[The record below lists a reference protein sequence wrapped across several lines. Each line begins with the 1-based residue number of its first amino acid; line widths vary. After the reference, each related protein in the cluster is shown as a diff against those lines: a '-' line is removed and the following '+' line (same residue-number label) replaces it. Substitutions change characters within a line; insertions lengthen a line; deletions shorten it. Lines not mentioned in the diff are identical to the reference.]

1 MKLWLSLLMG
11 LKEIAAH
18 KFRSGLTMLG
28 IILGVA
34 SLLTTFALTAG
45 IAHGMRD
52 FMTQIGGIE
61 KIDVTRQDPPEEQTS
76 FAEISPGATVA
87 DAEIIRRRADLVSYV
102 SPVSELPAA
111 LTRSNQTFRAQ
122 VYGCWPD
129 FAYINKHEVAT
140 GRMLSQIDLDEARH
154 VCLVGRTIVEKLFLG
169 RKDYNAVGES
179 ILINGRPFTIVGIFN
194 FYEREEDKLRRAR
207 GEPPKG
213 PQPGRGA
220 GGGGGGN
227 RRPGGGWDPFFRKNT
242 SVQIPITTMFYD
254 YKSANVVGL
263 VDQGPNYKLDQLIFQ
278 VNDVARFQDAI
289 EQTRTLLGVTH
300 RGIDDFSFNTREEWF
315 DNMERSIKST
325 RISGGLIA
333 VISLI
338 VGGIG
343 ITNIMLASIT
353 ERIREIG
360 VRRAIGA
367 KGRDIFLQI
376 IVESSVI
383 GICGGVL
390 GLAASAGLMR
400 LLATLTDSENTPIVE
415 PGAILI
421 SFSFAVAI
429 GVLSG
434 FYPAIKAS
442 RLDPIEALRYG

>member
-52 FMTQIGGIE
+52 FMTQIGGVE
-61 KIDVTRQDPPEEQTS
+61 KIDVSKQDPPEEQSS

-87 DAEIIRRRADLVSYV
+87 DAEIIRRRADLVNYV
-102 SPVSELPAA
+102 SPVSELGNAA
-111 LTRSNQTFRAQ
+111 LTRGNQTFRAI

-129 FAYINKHEVAT
+129 FAYINKHEIAT
-140 GRMLSQIDLDEARH
+140 GRLLSQIDLDEARH
-154 VCLVGRTIVEKLFLG
+154 VCLVGRTIVEKLFPG

-179 ILINGRPFTIVGIFN
+179 VLINGRPFTIVGIFN

-213 PQPGRGA
+213 AQFSKSGNKRM
-220 GGGGGGN
+220 GGY
-227 RRPGGGWDPFFRKNT
+227 DPFSRKNT

-254 YKSANVVGL
+254 YKSANVVGT

-289 EQTRTLLGVTH
+289 EQTRTLLTVTH

-325 RISGGLIA
+325 RVSGGLIA
-333 VISLI
+333 FISLI

-390 GLAASAGLMR
+390 GLGASAGLMR
-400 LLATLTDSENTPIVE
+400 LLATLTESENTPIVE

>member
-11 LKEIAAH
+11 LKEIGAH
-18 KFRSGLTMLG
+18 KFRSILTMLG

-61 KIDVTRQDPPEEQTS
+61 KIDVTKQDPPEEQS
-76 FAEISPGATVA
+76 AFAEISPGATVA
-87 DAEIIRRRADLVSYV
+87 DAEIIRQRADLVNYV
-102 SPVSELPAA
+102 SPVSELGNAA
-111 LTRSNQTFRAQ
+111 LTRGNQTFRAQ

-129 FAYINKHEVAT
+129 FAHINKHEIAT
-140 GRMLSQIDLDEARH
+140 GRLLSQIDLDEARH
-154 VCLVGRTIVEKLFLG
+154 VCLVGRTIVEKLWPG

-179 ILINGRPFTIVGIFN
+179 ILISGRPFTIVGVFN
-194 FYEREEDKLRRAR
+194 FYEREEDRLRRER
-207 GEPPKG
+207 GEPQKG
-213 PQPGRGA
+213 SQFSR
-220 GGGGGGN
+220 GGN
-227 RRPGGGWDPFFRKNT
+227 KRSGGWDPFFRKNT
-242 SVQIPITTMFYD
+242 TVQIPITTMFYD
-254 YKSANVVGL
+254 YKSANVVGS
-263 VDQGPNYKLDQLIFQ
+263 VDQGPNYRLDQLIFQ
-278 VNDVARFQDAI
+278 VNDVAHFQAALD
-289 EQTRTLLGVTH
+289 QTRTLLTATH
-300 RGIDDFSFNTREEWF
+300 RGIEDFSFNTREEWF

-333 VISLI
+333 CISLI

-383 GICGGVL
+383 GVCGGVL
-390 GLAASAGLMR
+390 GLGAAFGLLR
-400 LLATLTDSENTPIVE
+400 LIAKLTESENTPIVE

-421 SFSFAVAI
+421 SFGFAVAI

-434 FYPAIKAS
+434 FYPALRAS

>member
-87 DAEIIRRRADLVSYV
+87 DAEIIRRRADLVNYV
-102 SPVSELPAA
+102 SPVSELGNAA
-111 LTRSNQTFRAQ
+111 LTRGNQTFRAI

-129 FAYINKHEVAT
+129 FAYINKHEIGT

-154 VCLVGRTIVEKLFLG
+154 VCLVGRTIVEKLWPG
-169 RKDYNAVGES
+169 KKDFNAVGES
-179 ILINGRPFTIVGIFN
+179 VLINGRPFTIVGIFN

-213 PQPGRGA
+213 AQFSKS
-220 GGGGGGN
+220 GN
-227 RRPGGGWDPFFRKNT
+227 KRMGGWDPFSRKNT

-254 YKSANVVGL
+254 YKSANMVGL

-289 EQTRTLLGVTH
+289 DQTRTLLGVTH
-300 RGIDDFSFNTREEWF
+300 RGIDDFTFNTREEWF

-333 VISLI
+333 IISLI

-400 LLATLTDSENTPIVE
+400 LLATLTDSETTPIVE

>member
-61 KIDVTRQDPPEEQTS
+61 KIEVGRQDPPEEQSS
-76 FAEISPGATVA
+76 FAEISPGPTVA
-87 DAEIIRRRADLVSYV
+87 DAEIIQRRAPLVNYI
-102 SPVSELPAA
+102 SPVSSLQNAA
-111 LTRSNQTFRAQ
+111 LTRGNQTFRAV

-129 FAYINKHEVAT
+129 FFFINKHELDA
-140 GRMLSQIDLDEARH
+140 GRHLSQIDLDEACH
-154 VCLVGRTIVEKLFLG
+154 VCLIGHTILEKLWPGKKPDDALG
-169 RKDYNAVGES
+169 QSY
-179 ILINGRPFTIVGIFN
+179 LINGRPFTVIGVFKL
-194 FYEREEDKLRRAR
+194 YEREDDKMRRENGLVRPAVSKNASNR
-207 GEPPKG
+207 G
-213 PQPGRGA
+213 R
-220 GGGGGGN
+220 
-227 RRPGGGWDPFFRKNT
+227 GWDPFFAKNT
-242 SVQIPITTMFYD
+242 SVQVPITTMFYD
-254 YKSANVVGL
+254 YKSANVVNL
-263 VDQGPNYKLDQLIFQ
+263 IDQGPNYKLDQLVFQ
-278 VNDVARFQDAI
+278 VNDVAHFQDAI
-289 EQTRTLLGVTH
+289 EQARTLLTVTH
-300 RGIDDFSFNTREEWF
+300 RGIEDFSFITREEWF
-315 DNMERSIKST
+315 DSMERSIKST

-333 VISLI
+333 IISLI

-400 LLATLTDSENTPIVE
+400 LLATLTESENTPIVE

>member
-52 FMTQIGGIE
+52 FMTQIGGVE
-61 KIDVTRQDPPEEQTS
+61 KIDVSKQDPPEEQSS

-87 DAEIIRRRADLVSYV
+87 DAEIIRRRADLVNYV
-102 SPVSELPAA
+102 SPVSELGNAA
-111 LTRSNQTFRAQ
+111 LTRGNQTFRAV

-129 FAYINKHEVAT
+129 FAYINKHEIAT
-140 GRMLSQIDLDEARH
+140 GRLLSQIDLDEARH
-154 VCLVGRTIVEKLFLG
+154 VCLVGRTIVEKLWPG
-169 RKDYNAVGES
+169 KKDYNAVGES
-179 ILINGRPFTIVGIFN
+179 VLINGRPFTIVGIFN
-194 FYEREEDKLRRAR
+194 FYEREEDRLRRER

-213 PQPGRGA
+213 AQFSRS
-220 GGGGGGN
+220 GN
-227 RRPGGGWDPFFRKNT
+227 KRTGGWDPFSRKNT

-254 YKSANVVGL
+254 YKSANVVGT

-289 EQTRTLLGVTH
+289 DQTRTLLGVTH

-325 RISGGLIA
+325 RVSGGLIA
-333 VISLI
+333 FISLI

-400 LLATLTDSENTPIVE
+400 LLATLTESENTPIVE

>member
-18 KFRSGLTMLG
+18 KFRSILTMLG

-61 KIDVTRQDPPEEQTS
+61 KIDVIRQDVPEEQAG
-76 FAEISPGATVA
+76 FAEISPGQTVA
-87 DAEIIRRRADLVSYV
+87 DAEIIRRRADLVNYV
-102 SPVSELPAA
+102 SPVSELAAA
-111 LTRSNQTFRAQ
+111 LTRGNQTFRTP

-129 FAYINKHEVAT
+129 FAHINKHELAI
-140 GRMLSQIDLDEARH
+140 GRPLSQIDLDEARH
-154 VCLVGRTIVEKLFLG
+154 VCLVGRTIVEKLFPG

-179 ILINGRPFTIVGIFN
+179 VLINGRPFTIVGIFN
-194 FYEREEDKLRRAR
+194 FYEREEDRLRRER

-213 PQPGRGA
+213 SQFNRS
-220 GGGGGGN
+220 GN
-227 RRPGGGWDPFFRKNT
+227 RRAGGWDPFFRKNT

-263 VDQGPNYKLDQLIFQ
+263 VDQGPNFKLDQLIFQ

-289 EQTRTLLGVTH
+289 EQTRALLNVTH
-300 RGIDDFSFNTREEWF
+300 RGIEDFSFNTREEWF

-325 RISGGLIA
+325 RVSGGLIA
-333 VISLI
+333 IISLI

-390 GLAASAGLMR
+390 GLGASAGLMR
-400 LLATLTDSENTPIVE
+400 LLATLTESENTPIVE

>member
-11 LKEIAAH
+11 LKEIGAH
-18 KFRSGLTMLG
+18 KFRSILTMLG

-61 KIDVTRQDPPEEQTS
+61 KIDVSRQDPPEEQLS

-87 DAEIIRRRADLVSYV
+87 DAEIIRRRADLVNYV
-102 SPVSELPAA
+102 SPVSELAAAA
-111 LTRSNQTFRAQ
+111 LTHGNQTFRAP
-122 VYGCWPD
+122 VFGCWPD
-129 FAYINKHEVAT
+129 FAHINKHEIGV

-154 VCLVGRTIVEKLFLG
+154 VCLVGRTIVEKLWPG
-169 RKDYNAVGES
+169 RKGYEPLGES
-179 ILINGRPFTIVGIFN
+179 ILISGRPFTIVGIFK
-194 FYEREEDKLRRAR
+194 FYEREEDKLRRER

-213 PQPGRGA
+213 AQFGR
-220 GGGGGGN
+220 GGGG
-227 RRPGGGWDPFFRKNT
+227 RGGGGRDPFFRKNT

-254 YKSANVVGL
+254 YKSANVVGT

-278 VNDVARFQDAI
+278 VNDVNRFQDAL

-300 RGIDDFSFNTREEWF
+300 RGIDDFTFVTREEWF

-325 RISGGLIA
+325 RVSGGLIA
-333 VISLI
+333 FISLI

-390 GLAASAGLMR
+390 GLGASFGLLR
-400 LLATLTDSENTPIVE
+400 LLAKLTESENTPIIE
-415 PGAILI
+415 PGAVLI

-434 FYPAIKAS
+434 FFPAIKAS

>member
-11 LKEIAAH
+11 LKEIGAH
-18 KFRSGLTMLG
+18 KFRSILTMLG

-61 KIDVTRQDPPEEQTS
+61 KIDVTKQDVPEEQLS
-76 FAEISPGATVA
+76 FAEISPGQTVA
-87 DAEIIRRRADLVSYV
+87 DAEIIRRRADLVNYV

-111 LTRSNQTFRAQ
+111 LTRSNQTFRA
-122 VYGCWPD
+122 VAYGCWPD
-129 FAYINKHEVAT
+129 FAYINKHEIAA
-140 GRMLSQIDLDEARH
+140 GRMLSQIDIEEARH
-154 VCLVGRTIVEKLFLG
+154 VCLVGRTIVDKLWPG
-169 RKDYNAVGES
+169 RKEYNAVGES
-179 ILINGRPFTIVGIFN
+179 LLINGRPFTVIGIFN
-194 FYEREEDKLRRAR
+194 FYEREEDRLRRQR

-213 PQPGRGA
+213 AQFGR
-220 GGGGGGN
+220 GGGGGGS
-227 RRPGGGWDPFFRKNT
+227 RPRGGGYDPFFRKNT

-254 YKSANVVGL
+254 YKSANVVGT
-263 VDQGPNYKLDQLIFQ
+263 VDQGPNLKLDQLIFQ
-278 VNDVARFQDAI
+278 VNDVARFQEAI
-289 EQTRTLLGVTH
+289 DQTRTLLTVTH
-300 RGIDDFSFNTREEWF
+300 RGIEDFSFNTREEWF

-325 RISGGLIA
+325 RISGGMIA
-333 VISLI
+333 IISLI

-383 GICGGVL
+383 GVCGGVL
-390 GLAASAGLMR
+390 GLGAAFGLLR
-400 LLATLTDSENTPIVE
+400 LIAKLTESENTPIVE

-421 SFSFAVAI
+421 SFGFAVAI

-434 FYPAIKAS
+434 FYPAVKAS

>member
-87 DAEIIRRRADLVSYV
+87 DAEIIRRRADLVNYV
-102 SPVSELPAA
+102 SPVSELGNAA
-111 LTRSNQTFRAQ
+111 LTRGNQTFRAQ

-129 FAYINKHEVAT
+129 FAYINKHELAT
-140 GRMLSQIDLDEARH
+140 GRLLSQIDLDEARH
-154 VCLVGRTIVEKLFLG
+154 VCLVGRTIVEKLFPG
-169 RKDYNAVGES
+169 RKDFNAVGES
-179 ILINGRPFTIVGIFN
+179 VLINGRPFTIVGIFN
-194 FYEREEDKLRRAR
+194 YYEREEDRLRRER

-213 PQPGRGA
+213 AQFSRS
-220 GGGGGGN
+220 GN
-227 RRPGGGWDPFFRKNT
+227 KRTGGWDPFSRKNT

-254 YKSANVVGL
+254 YKSANMVGT

-300 RGIDDFSFNTREEWF
+300 RGIDDFTFNTREEWF

-325 RISGGLIA
+325 RVSGGLIA
-333 VISLI
+333 CISLI

-383 GICGGVL
+383 GLGGGVL
-390 GLAASAGLMR
+390 GLGAAFGLLR
-400 LLATLTDSENTPIVE
+400 LLAKITEGENTPIVE

-421 SFSFAVAI
+421 SVSFAVFI
-429 GVLSG
+429 GIVSG
-434 FYPAIKAS
+434 FYPALKAS

>member
-11 LKEIAAH
+11 LKEIGAH
-18 KFRSGLTMLG
+18 KFRSILTMLG

-61 KIDVTRQDPPEEQTS
+61 KIDVTKQDVPEEQLS

-87 DAEIIRRRADLVSYV
+87 DAEIIRRRADLVNYV

-111 LTRSNQTFRAQ
+111 LTRGNQTFRAL
-122 VYGCWPD
+122 VFGCWPD
-129 FAYINKHEVAT
+129 FAYINKHEIAT
-140 GRMLSQIDLDEARH
+140 GRLLSQLDLDEARH
-154 VCLVGRTIVEKLFLG
+154 VCLIGRTIVEKLWPG
-169 RKDYNAVGES
+169 KKDYNAVGES
-179 ILINGRPFTIVGIFN
+179 LLINGRPFTVVGIFN
-194 FYEREEDKLRRAR
+194 FYEREEDRLRRER

-213 PQPGRGA
+213 AQFGKS
-220 GGGGGGN
+220 GN
-227 RRPGGGWDPFFRKNT
+227 KRAGGWDPFMRKNT

-254 YKSANVVGL
+254 YKSANVVGT
-263 VDQGPNYKLDQLIFQ
+263 VDQGPNYKLDQLIIQ
-278 VNDVARFQDAI
+278 VGDVARFQDAI
-289 EQTRTLLGVTH
+289 EQTRTLLTVTH
-300 RGIDDFSFNTREEWF
+300 RGIEDFSFNTREEWF

-325 RISGGLIA
+325 RISGGIIA
-333 VISLI
+333 IISLI

-383 GICGGVL
+383 GVCGGVL
-390 GLAASAGLMR
+390 GLGAAFGLLR
-400 LLATLTDSENTPIVE
+400 LIAKLTESENTPIVE

-421 SFSFAVAI
+421 SFGFAVAI

-434 FYPAIKAS
+434 FYPAVKAS

>member
-87 DAEIIRRRADLVSYV
+87 DAEIIRRRADLVNYV

-111 LTRSNQTFRAQ
+111 LTRSNQTFRAI

-140 GRMLSQIDLDEARH
+140 GRLLSQIDLDEARH
-154 VCLVGRTIVEKLFLG
+154 VCLVGRTIVEKLWPG
-169 RKDYNAVGES
+169 KKDYNAVGES
-179 ILINGRPFTIVGIFN
+179 VLINGRPFTIVGIFN
-194 FYEREEDKLRRAR
+194 FYEREEDRLRRER

-213 PQPGRGA
+213 AQFSRS
-220 GGGGGGN
+220 GN
-227 RRPGGGWDPFFRKNT
+227 KRTGGWDPFSRKNT

-254 YKSANVVGL
+254 YKSANVVGT

-289 EQTRTLLGVTH
+289 DQTRTLLGVTH

-325 RISGGLIA
+325 RVSGGLIA
-333 VISLI
+333 FISLI

-390 GLAASAGLMR
+390 GLGASAGLMR
-400 LLATLTDSENTPIVE
+400 LLATLTESENTPIVE

>member
-61 KIDVTRQDPPEEQTS
+61 KIDITRQDPPEEQTS

-87 DAEIIRRRADLVSYV
+87 DAEIIRRRADLVNYV
-102 SPVSELPAA
+102 SPVSELSNAA
-111 LTRSNQTFRAQ
+111 LTRSNQTFRAV

-129 FAYINKHEVAT
+129 FAHINKHELAT
-140 GRMLSQIDLDEARH
+140 GRLLSQIDLDEARH
-154 VCLVGRTIVEKLFLG
+154 VCLVGRTIVEKLFPG

-179 ILINGRPFTIVGIFN
+179 VLINGRPFTIVGIFN
-194 FYEREEDKLRRAR
+194 YYEREEDRLRRER

-213 PQPGRGA
+213 SQFSRS
-220 GGGGGGN
+220 GN
-227 RRPGGGWDPFFRKNT
+227 KRAGGWDPFFRKNT

-254 YKSANVVGL
+254 YKSANVVGI
-263 VDQGPNYKLDQLIFQ
+263 VDQGPNFKLDQLIFQ

-289 EQTRTLLGVTH
+289 EQTRTLLTVTH
-300 RGIDDFSFNTREEWF
+300 RGIEDFSFNTREEWF

-325 RISGGLIA
+325 RVSGGLIA
-333 VISLI
+333 FISLI

-383 GICGGVL
+383 GVCGGVL

-400 LLATLTDSENTPIVE
+400 LLATLTESENTPIVE
-415 PGAILI
+415 PGAVLI

>member
-61 KIDVTRQDPPEEQTS
+61 KIDVTKQDPPEEQTS

-111 LTRSNQTFRAQ
+111 LTRSNQTFRA
-122 VYGCWPD
+122 VVFGCWPD
-129 FAYINKHEVAT
+129 FAYINKHEIAT
-140 GRMLSQIDLDEARH
+140 GRLLSQIDLDEARH
-154 VCLVGRTIVEKLFLG
+154 VCLVGRTIVEKLFPG

-179 ILINGRPFTIVGIFN
+179 VLINGRPFTIVGIFN
-194 FYEREEDKLRRAR
+194 FYEREEDKLRRER
-207 GEPPKG
+207 GELPKG
-213 PQPGRGA
+213 AQFSKSGNKRM
-220 GGGGGGN
+220 GGY
-227 RRPGGGWDPFFRKNT
+227 DPFFRKNT

-254 YKSANVVGL
+254 YKSANMVGL

-278 VNDVARFQDAI
+278 VSDVTHFQDAI

-300 RGIDDFSFNTREEWF
+300 RGIDDFAFNTREEWF

-325 RISGGLIA
+325 RVSGGLIA
-333 VISLI
+333 FISLI

-383 GICGGVL
+383 GVCGGVL
-390 GLAASAGLMR
+390 GLGAAKILMR
-400 LLATLTDSENTPIVE
+400 LLATLTDSETTPIVE

-421 SFSFAVAI
+421 SFGFAVAI

>member
-11 LKEIAAH
+11 LKEIGAH
-18 KFRSGLTMLG
+18 KFRSILTMLG

-61 KIDVTRQDPPEEQTS
+61 KIDTSRQEVPEDQTA
-76 FAEISPGATVA
+76 FAEISPGQTVA
-87 DAEIIRRRADLVSYV
+87 DAEIIRSRADLVSYV
-102 SPVSELPAA
+102 SPVSELGNAA
-111 LTRSNQTFRAQ
+111 LTRGSQTFRAT

-129 FAYINKHEVAT
+129 FAYINKHEIAL
-140 GRMLSQIDLDEARH
+140 GRLLSQIDLDEARH
-154 VCLVGRTIVEKLFLG
+154 VVVIGRTIVEKLWPE
-169 RKDYNAVGES
+169 RKNYNALGES

-194 FYEREEDKLRRAR
+194 FYEREEDKLRRQR
-207 GEPPKG
+207 GEPPKLS
-213 PQPGRGA
+213 PGRGGGRR
-220 GGGGGGN
+220 GGGY
-227 RRPGGGWDPFFRKNT
+227 DPFFRKNT
-242 SVQIPITTMFYD
+242 SVQIPISTMFYD
-254 YKSANVVGL
+254 YKSANVVGS

-278 VNDVARFQDAI
+278 VKDVTRFQEALD
-289 EQTRTLLGVTH
+289 QTRALLSVTH
-300 RGIDDFSFNTREEWF
+300 RGIEDFSFVTREEWF
-315 DNMERSIKST
+315 DSMERSIKST

-333 VISLI
+333 CISLI

-383 GICGGVL
+383 GVCGGVL
-390 GLAASAGLMR
+390 GLGAAFGLLR
-400 LLATLTDSENTPIVE
+400 LIGKLTESENTPIVE
-415 PGAILI
+415 PGAVLI
-421 SFSFAVAI
+421 SFGFAVAI
-429 GVLSG
+429 GVFSG
-434 FYPAIKAS
+434 FYPAVKAS

>member
-61 KIDVTRQDPPEEQTS
+61 KIDVTKQDPPEEQTS

-111 LTRSNQTFRAQ
+111 LTRSNQTFRA
-122 VYGCWPD
+122 VVFGCWPD
-129 FAYINKHEVAT
+129 FAYINKHEIAT
-140 GRMLSQIDLDEARH
+140 GRLLSQIDLDEARH
-154 VCLVGRTIVEKLFLG
+154 VCLVGRTIVEKLFPG

-179 ILINGRPFTIVGIFN
+179 VLINGRPFTIVGIFN
-194 FYEREEDKLRRAR
+194 FYEREEDKLRRER
-207 GEPPKG
+207 GELPKG
-213 PQPGRGA
+213 AQFSKSGNKRM
-220 GGGGGGN
+220 GGY
-227 RRPGGGWDPFFRKNT
+227 DPFFRKNT

-254 YKSANVVGL
+254 YKSANMVGL

-278 VNDVARFQDAI
+278 VSDVTHFQDAI

-300 RGIDDFSFNTREEWF
+300 RGIDDFAFNTREEWF

-325 RISGGLIA
+325 RLSGGLIA

-383 GICGGVL
+383 GVCGGVL
-390 GLAASAGLMR
+390 GLGAAKILMR
-400 LLATLTDSENTPIVE
+400 LLATLTDSETTPIVE

-421 SFSFAVAI
+421 SFGFAVAI

>member
-61 KIDVTRQDPPEEQTS
+61 KIDVARQDPPEEQTS

-87 DAEIIRRRADLVSYV
+87 DAEIIRRRANLVNYV
-102 SPVSELPAA
+102 SPVSELGNAA
-111 LTRSNQTFRAQ
+111 LTRGNQTFRAQ

-129 FAYINKHEVAT
+129 FAYINKHEIAT
-140 GRMLSQIDLDEARH
+140 GRLLSQIDLDEARH
-154 VCLVGRTIVEKLFLG
+154 VCLVGRTIVEKLFPG

-179 ILINGRPFTIVGIFN
+179 LLINGRPFTIVGIFN
-194 FYEREEDKLRRAR
+194 YYEREEDKLRRAR

-213 PQPGRGA
+213 AQFSKS
-220 GGGGGGN
+220 GN
-227 RRPGGGWDPFFRKNT
+227 KRMGGWDPFSRKNT

-254 YKSANVVGL
+254 YKSANMAGT

-289 EQTRTLLGVTH
+289 DQTRTLLGITH
-300 RGIDDFSFNTREEWF
+300 RGIDDFTFNTREEWF

-325 RISGGLIA
+325 RVSGGLIA
-333 VISLI
+333 FISLI

>member
-61 KIDVTRQDPPEEQTS
+61 KIDITRQDPPEEQSS

-87 DAEIIRRRADLVSYV
+87 DAEIIRRRADLVNYV
-102 SPVSELPAA
+102 SPVSELGNAA
-111 LTRSNQTFRAQ
+111 LTRGNQTFRAQ

-129 FAYINKHEVAT
+129 FAYINKHELAT
-140 GRMLSQIDLDEARH
+140 GRLLSQIDLDEARH
-154 VCLVGRTIVEKLFLG
+154 VCLVGRTIVEKLFPG

-179 ILINGRPFTIVGIFN
+179 VLINGRPFTIVGIFN
-194 FYEREEDKLRRAR
+194 FYEREEDRLRRER

-213 PQPGRGA
+213 SQFNRS
-220 GGGGGGN
+220 GN
-227 RRPGGGWDPFFRKNT
+227 RRAGGWDPFFRKNT

-263 VDQGPNYKLDQLIFQ
+263 VDQGPNFKLDQLIFQ

-289 EQTRTLLGVTH
+289 EQTRALLNVTH
-300 RGIDDFSFNTREEWF
+300 RGIEDFSFNTREEWF

-325 RISGGLIA
+325 RVSGGLIA

-383 GICGGVL
+383 GVCGGVL
-390 GLAASAGLMR
+390 GLGAAFGLLR
-400 LLATLTDSENTPIVE
+400 LLAKLTESENTPIVE

-421 SFSFAVAI
+421 SFGFAVAI

-434 FYPAIKAS
+434 IFPAIKAS

>member
-11 LKEIAAH
+11 LKEISAH
-18 KFRSGLTMLG
+18 KFRSILTMLG

-45 IAHGMRD
+45 IANGMRD

-61 KIDVTRQDPPEEQTS
+61 KIDTNRQEVPEEQTA
-76 FAEISPGATVA
+76 FAEISPGQTVA
-87 DAEIIRRRADLVSYV
+87 DAELIRSRADLVSYV
-102 SPVSELPAA
+102 SPVSELGNAA
-111 LTRSNQTFRAQ
+111 LTRGNQTMRAQ
-122 VYGCWPD
+122 VSGCWPD
-129 FAYINKHEVAT
+129 FAHINKHEIAH
-140 GRMLSQIDLDEARH
+140 GRLLTQIDLDEARH
-154 VCLVGRTIVEKLFLG
+154 VVVVGRSIVDKLWPE
-169 RKDYNAVGES
+169 RKNYNAVGES
-179 ILINGRPFTIVGIFN
+179 FLINGRPFTIVGIFN
-194 FYEREEDKLRRAR
+194 FYEREEDKLRRER
-207 GEPPKG
+207 GEPPKMG
-213 PQPGRGA
+213 GPGRG
-220 GGGGGGN
+220 G
-227 RRPGGGWDPFFRKNT
+227 RRGGGWDPFQRKNS

-254 YKSANVVGL
+254 YKSSTMVGT

-278 VNDVARFQDAI
+278 VKDVSRFQEALD
-289 EQTRTLLGVTH
+289 QTRALLTVTH
-300 RGIDDFSFNTREEWF
+300 RGIEDFTFNTREEWF
-315 DNMERSIKST
+315 DSMERSIKST
-325 RISGGLIA
+325 RVSGGMIA
-333 VISLI
+333 IISLI

-383 GICGGVL
+383 GVCGGVL
-390 GLAASAGLMR
+390 GLGAAFGLLR
-400 LLATLTDSENTPIVE
+400 LIAQLTESENTPIVE
-415 PGAILI
+415 PSAILI
-421 SFSFAVAI
+421 SFGFAVAI

-434 FYPAIKAS
+434 IFPAIKAS

>member
-11 LKEIAAH
+11 LKEIGAH
-18 KFRSGLTMLG
+18 KFRSVLTMLG

-61 KIDVTRQDPPEEQTS
+61 KIDTSRQEVPEEQTA
-76 FAEISPGATVA
+76 FAEISPGQTVA
-87 DAEIIRRRADLVSYV
+87 DAEIIRSRADLVSYV
-102 SPVSELPAA
+102 SPVSELGNAA
-111 LTRSNQTFRAQ
+111 LTRGSQTFRAP

-129 FAYINKHEVAT
+129 FAYINKHEIAL
-140 GRMLSQIDLDEARH
+140 GRLLSQIDLDEARH
-154 VCLVGRTIVEKLFLG
+154 VVVVGRTIVEKLWPE
-169 RKDYNAVGES
+169 RKSYDALGES
-179 ILINGRPFTIVGIFN
+179 FLINGRPFKIVGIFN
-194 FYEREEDKLRRAR
+194 FYEREEDKLRRQR
-207 GEPPKG
+207 GEPPRMSS
-213 PQPGRGA
+213 GRG
-220 GGGGGGN
+220 GGRRGGSY
-227 RRPGGGWDPFFRKNT
+227 DPFFRKNT

-254 YKSANVVGL
+254 YKSANVVGT

-278 VNDVARFQDAI
+278 VKDVSRFQDALD
-289 EQTRTLLGVTH
+289 QTRALLSVTH
-300 RGIDDFSFNTREEWF
+300 RGIEDFSFVTREEWF
-315 DNMERSIKST
+315 DSMERSIKST
-325 RISGGLIA
+325 RVSGGLIA
-333 VISLI
+333 CISLI

-383 GICGGVL
+383 GVCGGVL
-390 GLAASAGLMR
+390 GLGASFGLLR
-400 LLATLTDSENTPIVE
+400 LIGKLTESENTPIVE
-415 PGAILI
+415 PGAVLI
-421 SFSFAVAI
+421 SFGFAVAI
-429 GVLSG
+429 GVFSG
-434 FYPAIKAS
+434 FYPAVKAS